1 MLSLKRAFTLVELLV
16 VIAIIAILIAV
27 LLPALARAR
36 EHAYDIQCK
45 SNLRS
50 CGQILM
56 IYANQNKGMLPPM
69 ALQSPETLTN
79 GGNIGAPD
87 GPVNVNGVPIRYP
100 FVKENLARITVPN
113 ADPTSPTFNGASM
126 AIFYCPSNFFWDNDI
141 PGTVPPAPAGSLSH
155 WPQDYMLSRGRI
167 KYWYV
172 ANPNPYYPLYHYTGA
187 FGSAASGYN
196 LPASAAA
203 AAPGTGQFD
212 WRYWDANQNG
222 DNRDDYI
229 IKMSE
234 KNADKKV
241 IMTDQSRQASFAANA
256 VGFQF
261 IHGFVRGKKL
271 SGWKNNLYGDGH
283 VDLRRATKSSF
294 DDDGIKFKNPN
305 PSPDEVQ
312 PRWGNATSYQMW

>member
-1 MLSLKRAFTLVELLV
+1 MSLRRRAFTLVELLV
-16 VIAIIAILIAV
+16 VIGIIAVLIAI
-27 LLPALARAR
+27 LLPALQRAR
-36 EHAYDIQCK
+36 EHAYDVQCK

-56 IYANQNKGMLPPM
+56 MYANNNKGMLPPM

-79 GGNIGAPD
+79 GGTIGAPD
-87 GPVNVNGVPIRYP
+87 GPVNVSGVPIRYP
-100 FVKENLARITVPN
+100 FIKEALARITVPN
-113 ADPTSPTFNGASM
+113 ADTSVANFDGNSM
-126 AIFYCPSNFFWDNDI
+126 GIFYCPSNFFWDNDI
-141 PGTVPPAPAGSLSH
+141 PGNTGAGLSH
-155 WPQDYMLSRGRI
+155 WPENYMASRGRI

-172 ANPNPYYPLYHYTGA
+172 ANPNPFYPAYHYTGP
-187 FGSAASGYN
+187 FGSSASGAN
-196 LPASAAA
+196 LPASAPGS
-203 AAPGTGQFD
+203 APGTGQFD
-212 WRYWDANQNG
+212 WRYWDSNLSG

-229 IKMSE
+229 IKYSE
-234 KNADKKV
+234 KGADKKV

-283 VDLRRATKSSF
+283 VDLRRATPSSF
-294 DDDGIKFKNPN
+294 DSEGIKFINPN

>member
-1 MLSLKRAFTLVELLV
+1 MSLFRRAFTLVELLV
-16 VIAIIAILIAV
+16 VIAIIAILIAI
-27 LLPALARAR
+27 LLPALQRAR

-56 IYANQNKGMLPPM
+56 IYSNNNKGMLPPM
-69 ALQSPETLTN
+69 SLQSPETLTQ
-79 GGNIGAPD
+79 GGTIGSPD
-87 GPVNVNGVPIRYP
+87 GPVNVGGVPLAYP
-100 FVKENLARITVPN
+100 NVKEALARIVVPGADPN
-113 ADPTSPTFNGASM
+113 AANFSAE
-126 AIFYCPSNFFWDNDI
+126 ALEIFYCPSNFFWDNDI
-141 PGTVPPAPAGSLSH
+141 AGTSPPAPGGTLSH
-155 WPQDYMLSRGRI
+155 WPADFMLARGRI

-172 ANPNPYYPLYHYTGA
+172 ANPDPWYPAYHYTGT
-187 FGSAASGYN
+187 FGSSASGYN
-196 LPASAAA
+196 LPASALA
-203 AAPGTGQFD
+203 AAPGTAKFD
-212 WRYWDANQNG
+212 WRYWDANQSG

-229 IKMSE
+229 IKYSE
-234 KNADKKV
+234 KGAANKV
-241 IMTDQSRQASFAANA
+241 IMTDQSRQASFAASA

-283 VDLRRATKSSF
+283 VDLRRATRTSF
-294 DDDGIKFKNPN
+294 DSEGIHFTNPN